1 MGGAVGGGSPSVA
14 APAVARSAPP
24 PAGAGSAALRRQLAR
39 AERRRRLRAFGLVAP
54 LLLFLLV
61 TFALPIAKMLWR
73 SVQDP
78 EVGATLPETAA
89 SLRRWDGK
97 DLPGDDAYA
106 ALAADL
112 ARAREAG
119 NLAMAAQR
127 LNYDIPGFRSL
138 LFTTA
143 RRLGTADAGTGPPT
157 RESFA
162 RIDPRWNDRATWAA
176 IRRASGPLTDFYL
189 LGAVDRHRDA
199 DGAIVRVRNDQAI
212 YVDVLVRTF
221 TIGAAVTVLCLALG
235 FPVAHLLATLP
246 PRIGNPLMILV
257 LLPFWTSLLVRTAA
271 WVVLL
276 QEQGL
281 VNNALAALGVIDH
294 PLKLIYNR
302 VGVFIAMTHV
312 LLPFMI
318 LPLYSVM
325 RGIPPV
331 YMRAAASLGARPAEA
346 FVRVYL
352 PQTLPGVGAGCL
364 LVFILAIGYYITPA
378 LIGGPADQMIS
389 YFVAFYTTD
398 TANWGLAAALGVVL
412 LSATL
417 VLYALYHRLV
427 GIEKL
432 RLG

>member
-1 MGGAVGGGSPSVA
+1 VRP
-14 APAVARSAPP
+14 APP
-24 PAGAGSAALRRQLAR
+24 SAGAGSAAALRRQLAR
-39 AERRRRLRAFGLVAP
+39 AERRRRIRAFGLVAP

-78 EVGATLPETAA
+78 EVGAILPETTAA
-89 SLRRWDGK
+89 LRGWDGR
-97 DLPGDDAYA
+97 DLPGDAAYA

-119 NLAMAAQR
+119 NLATAAQR

-143 RRLGTADAGTGPPT
+143 RRLGGADMAGAPPT

-162 RIDPRWNDRATWAA
+162 RIDRRWNDRAIWAA
-176 IRRASGPLTDFYL
+176 IKRASGPLTDFYL
-189 LGAVDRHRDA
+189 LAAVDRHRDA
-199 DGAIVRVRNDQAI
+199 DRAMVRVRSDQAI

-221 TIGAAVTVLCLALG
+221 VIGAAVTALCLALG

-246 PRIGNPLMILV
+246 PKIGNPLMILV

-294 PLKLIYNR
+294 PLRLIYNR
-302 VGVFIAMTHV
+302 TGVFIAMTHV

-346 FVRVYL
+346 FLRVYL

-378 LIGGPADQMIS
+378 LVGGPADQMIS

-417 VLYALYHRLV
+417 VLYALYNRLV
-427 GIEKL
+427 GIERL